1 MFFKK
6 NSNDKD
12 LEENFIKKNKK
23 FKIPNFFKDLCNL
36 LLPIVIVFGIFF
48 GICFSL

>member
-12 LEENFIKKNKK
+12 LKESFIKKTRK
-23 FKIPNFFKDLCNL
+23 FKILIFFKDLFN
-36 LLPIVIVFGIFF
+36 
-48 GICFSL
+48 